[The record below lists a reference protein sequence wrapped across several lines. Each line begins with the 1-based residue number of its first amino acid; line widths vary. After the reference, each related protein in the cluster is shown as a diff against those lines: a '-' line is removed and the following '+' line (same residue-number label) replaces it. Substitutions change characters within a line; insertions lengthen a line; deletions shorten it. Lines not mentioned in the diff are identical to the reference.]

1 MTEYIV
7 RAGNAESGEQTTPS
21 GLRLV
26 LLLLCSVLPTSHDVN
41 AQQYKQRRT
50 LAAKKKKKRKKKKRE
65 GVKESQCIKYATAAT
80 MPSTKKKWKKKKA
93 CVMHTHKHTHTC
105 QRKRV

>member
-50 LAAKKKKKRKKKKRE
+50 LAAKKKKKKERKRGKVSKRASVLNTRPLQQCHPQKKNGKKKKL
-65 GVKESQCIKYATAAT
+65 A
-80 MPSTKKKWKKKKA
+80 
-93 CVMHTHKHTHTC
+93 
-105 QRKRV
+105 

>member
-7 RAGNAESGEQTTPS
+7 RTGNAESGEQTTS
-21 GLRLV
+21 SRLRLV

-50 LAAKKKKKRKKKKRE
+50 LAAEKKKK
-65 GVKESQCIKYATAAT
+65 VKEGR
-80 MPSTKKKWKKKKA
+80 
-93 CVMHTHKHTHTC
+93 C
-105 QRKRV
+105 QREPVY